1 MELCTEMKL
10 VGDTYGSGFGC
21 GLTLTGSATIRGFE
35 KVGEDPSS
43 LRYENGK
50 GLALTVHKRQEQDA
64 LRVWTEFA
72 NHSGEAVTLEML
84 ASFALQDVE
93 ADAIYRLQSFWSAE
107 GKLRRETVYDLHLE
121 PSWSGHGVRAER
133 FGTVGS
139 MPVRKYFPFLAL
151 EDSRTGHVTAIQ
163 LYVGA
168 SWQMEVSCREKSG
181 RLTVTGGLADR
192 EFGHWTRTVAPGE
205 SFTTPQ
211 AVIAQGEDL
220 YQACARLV
228 AAQHPAISPV
238 DDHMGILFN
247 EYCTTWGNPN
257 LENLKAIA
265 DRLEGKGI
273 QFFVIDCGWYGQ
285 GAEWPLSVGDWD
297 VNTQRLP
304 GGLREA
310 ADYIRSKGMVPGLWF
325 EMESVGPKSRH
336 YNDPTHLVKKDGV
349 PLTVGGRRFWDMED
363 PWVVDY
369 LTEKVIGQLKAGG
382 FGYIKV
388 DYNETMGLGVDG
400 GHSLGDGLQRKVAAS
415 QRFFQKI
422 REEIPGIVIENCSSG
437 GHRLSPAFMELVSQA
452 SFSDAHETTSIP
464 IIAANL
470 HRAIKPEQSQIWA
483 VLRVEDS
490 DARLHYSLAATLLGR
505 MCLSGD
511 IHGLSQH
518 QWDIVEEGMDFYRKA
533 AEIIQ
538 KGVTVLHQC
547 EPQSYNHPQGS
558 QLVLRELG
566 KQGLAVYHRFEN
578 SPQGLPALPEGCKV
592 VATFG
597 QADRDFSAQAWLY
610 EKG

>member
-72 NHSGEAVTLEML
+72 NHSDEAVTLEML

-151 EDSRTGHVTAIQ
+151 EDSRTGHVTAVQ

-228 AAQHPAISPV
+228 ASQHPAISPV

-257 LENLKAIA
+257 LENI
-265 DRLEGKGI
+265 
-273 QFFVIDCGWYGQ
+273 
-285 GAEWPLSVGDWD
+285 
-297 VNTQRLP
+297 
-304 GGLREA
+304 
-310 ADYIRSKGMVPGLWF
+310 
-325 EMESVGPKSRH
+325 ES
-336 YNDPTHLVKKDGV
+336 D
-349 PLTVGGRRFWDMED
+349 
-363 PWVVDY
+363 
-369 LTEKVIGQLKAGG
+369 
-382 FGYIKV
+382 
-388 DYNETMGLGVDG
+388 
-400 GHSLGDGLQRKVAAS
+400 
-415 QRFFQKI
+415 
-422 REEIPGIVIENCSSG
+422 EEYE
-437 GHRLSPAFMELVSQA
+437 
-452 SFSDAHETTSIP
+452 
-464 IIAANL
+464 
-470 HRAIKPEQSQIWA
+470 
-483 VLRVEDS
+483 
-490 DARLHYSLAATLLGR
+490 LAAEAFDE
-505 MCLSGD
+505 M
-511 IHGLSQH
+511 
-518 QWDIVEEGMDFYRKA
+518 MDA
-533 AEIIQ
+533 AEFDEIEETEQ
-538 KGVTVLHQC
+538 
-547 EPQSYNHPQGS
+547 
-558 QLVLRELG
+558 
-566 KQGLAVYHRFEN
+566 
-578 SPQGLPALPEGCKV
+578 
-592 VATFG
+592 
-597 QADRDFSAQAWLY
+597 
-610 EKG
+610 